1 LGAFDSVRARD
12 LLTVRNGLIRHDG
25 RRATRSRSGSC
36 GVVLGAALRD
46 DDRGYFGGCRCG
58 GRLRD
63 DGGLLFASFGRH
75 FDGVCVARVEFV
87 LVCRKRKRA
96 ARSSSS
102 RGTRRQA
109 ELGLCRRL
117 TPLHE
122 EGTRESTIRFLR
134 LTHFTSLHFHVFA
147 ILKVTSSTHNHMR
160 PTRMHMPYL
169 TGCCL
174 DASCRLCMQEQG
186 MQRTAATT
194 SKMSIG
200 SHVRRDSRT
209 GLQ

>member
-1 LGAFDSVRARD
+1 M
-12 LLTVRNGLIRHDG
+12 LTVRNGLLRHDG

-63 DGGLLFASFGRH
+63 DGRLLFASFGRH
-75 FDGVCVARVEFV
+75 VDGVGVARVEFV
-87 LVCRKRKRA
+87 LWCRKRKRA

-102 RGTRRQA
+102 RRTRRQA
-109 ELGLCRRL
+109 KLGLCRRL

-122 EGTRESTIRFLR
+122 KAHVKAR
-134 LTHFTSLHFHVFA
+134 LHFFDSLTSPHFHVFA
-147 ILKVTSSTHNHMR
+147 ILKVTSSTHHHMR
-160 PTRMHMPYL
+160 PTRLHMPYL

-186 MQRTAATT
+186 MQRTAAATIR
-194 SKMSIG
+194 MSIG
-200 SHVRRDSRT
+200 SHVWRDSRAC
-209 GLQ
+209 LQ